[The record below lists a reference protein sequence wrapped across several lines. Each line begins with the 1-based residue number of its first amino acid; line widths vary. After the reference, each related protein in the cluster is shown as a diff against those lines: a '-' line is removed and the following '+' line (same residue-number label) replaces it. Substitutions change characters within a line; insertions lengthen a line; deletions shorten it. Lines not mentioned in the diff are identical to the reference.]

1 MFVALAFALATLSPG
16 AANPIPAFM
25 QAGKLEALCD
35 AGAVQGDAEL
45 CAGYILGSV
54 DQVLAEQDIWGRR
67 RSVLCLPEDISVDQ
81 LKSTIVPYF
90 QQKPDQSSLA
100 AATLIAAA
108 LKASYPCVQRRG
120 GR

>member
-16 AANPIPAFM
+16 AAKPIPAFM

-35 AGAVQGDAEL
+35 AEAVQGDAEL

-81 LKSTIVPYF
+81 LKSTILPYM

-108 LKASYPCVQRRG
+108 LKASYPCVLRRG

>member
-16 AANPIPAFM
+16 AAKPIPAFM

-35 AGAVQGDAEL
+35 AGAVQGGAEL

-81 LKSTIVPYF
+81 LKSTILPYI

-108 LKASYPCVQRRG
+108 LKASYPCVLRRG